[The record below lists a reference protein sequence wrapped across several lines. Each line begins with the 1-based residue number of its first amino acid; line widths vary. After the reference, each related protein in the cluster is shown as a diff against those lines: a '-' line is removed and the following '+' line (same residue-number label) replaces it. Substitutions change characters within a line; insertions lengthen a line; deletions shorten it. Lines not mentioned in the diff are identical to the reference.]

1 MFKAKKENKIY
12 NITETQMKEYLD
24 QGYDIYEN
32 GELYKRSPKTKVT
45 YAEYERVVK
54 ENEALKAELEKMKK
68 GSGDEFTSK
77 SVDELKVYAEEHDID
92 IGNASSQKGIAN
104 KIRAA
109 LKAE

>member
-12 NITETQMKEYLD
+12 NIIESQMKEYLD
-24 QGYDIYEN
+24 QGYDIYKD

-45 YAEYERVVK
+45 YAEYEKVVE
-54 ENEALKAELEKMKK
+54 ENKKLKAELEKSKK
-68 GSGDEFTSK
+68 GSGDELASMA
-77 SVDELKVYAEEHDID
+77 VDELKVYAEEHNID
-92 IGNASSQKGIAN
+92 IGNATSQKGIAD